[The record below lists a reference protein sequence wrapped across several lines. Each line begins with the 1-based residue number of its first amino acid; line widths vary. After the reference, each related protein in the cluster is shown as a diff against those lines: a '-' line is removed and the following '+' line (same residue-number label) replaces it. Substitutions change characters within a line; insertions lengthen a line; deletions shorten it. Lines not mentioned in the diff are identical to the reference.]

1 MSGGVGHSA
10 VGYIVA
16 LTPGGRYRWSH
27 LRLFTTGKCWI
38 ILQVWMPFAAIWAG
52 FEPFGLLDFVRVRV
66 KVRVF
71 RVIFCINTKK
81 RQHMDR
87 ETQGILK
94 RL

>member
-1 MSGGVGHSA
+1 
-10 VGYIVA
+10 
-16 LTPGGRYRWSH
+16 
-27 LRLFTTGKCWI
+27 
-38 ILQVWMPFAAIWAG
+38 MPFAAIWAG

-71 RVIFCINTKK
+71 RVFRVIFCINTKK

>member
-1 MSGGVGHSA
+1 
-10 VGYIVA
+10 
-16 LTPGGRYRWSH
+16 
-27 LRLFTTGKCWI
+27 
-38 ILQVWMPFAAIWAG
+38 MPFAAIWAG